1 MILTVSLNPAVDYVV
16 FGDSFMVGETNRGE
30 DIAPD
35 PGGKGNNA
43 ARIAHALGAEVQATG
58 MAGGFTG
65 AFIEDSLRAEGIRPD
80 FYRTSGATRITAS
93 FIDKESLRQTKIVPY
108 GLTVSSTEIE
118 GFCQHF
124 DKLLRS
130 GNHSMVSMNGSLAR
144 GMDAEGYLDL
154 IKLCNERNLPVILD
168 TSGPALAAVVSQP
181 GNTVRPYMIKPNIQ
195 EARALCGVGDSVSV
209 EEVVAL
215 LRPFLDSVPC
225 IALTL
230 GAEGAILLSKEESL
244 RGFIPAVAAVNPICA
259 GDAFIGG
266 FLAAWDQRPG
276 DVKNCF
282 RWALAAGSATASV
295 KGLMWERK
303 LFDELLDRVEIRS
316 LRRGA

>member
-1 MILTVSLNPAVDYVV
+1 MILTVTLNPAVDYVV

-43 ARIAHALGAEVQATG
+43 ARIAHALGTEVQATG
-58 MAGGFTG
+58 LAGGFTG
-65 AFIEDSLRAEGIRPD
+65 AFIEDSLRAEGIQPD
-80 FYRTSGATRITAS
+80 FYRTLGATRITAS
-93 FIDKESLRQTKIVPY
+93 FIDKGSLRQTKIVPQ

-118 GFCQHF
+118 GFRLHF
-124 DKLLRS
+124 DQLLRS
-130 GNHSMVSMNGSLAR
+130 RNYSMVSMNGSLAR
-144 GMDAEGYLDL
+144 GMNADEYLNL
-154 IKLCNERNLPVILD
+154 IKLCEEAKLPTILD
-168 TSGPALAAVVSQP
+168 TSGAALVAAVSQR
-181 GNTVRPYMIKPNIQ
+181 GNKVRPYMIKPNIE
-195 EARALCGVGDSVSV
+195 EARALCGAGDSANV

-244 RGFIPAVAAVNPICA
+244 RGFVSAVAAVNPVCA
-259 GDAFIGG
+259 GDAFVGG

-276 DVKNCF
+276 DLKNCF

-295 KGLMWERK
+295 KGLLWERK
-303 LFDELLDRVEIRS
+303 MFDELLNRVEIRS